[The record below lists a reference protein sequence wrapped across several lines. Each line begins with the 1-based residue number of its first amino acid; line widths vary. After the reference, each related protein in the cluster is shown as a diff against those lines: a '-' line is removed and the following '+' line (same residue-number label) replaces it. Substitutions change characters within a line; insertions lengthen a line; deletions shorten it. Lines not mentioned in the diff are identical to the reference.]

1 MATPPA
7 LWFSTGIKALEHA
20 IAKLSA
26 LERHPVIDPIA
37 EQAVSLLGKGL
48 RWCWND
54 REDLGA
60 RNNLLIGSWL
70 CMFGTWESLVKRMGL
85 SHALGRQIG
94 GVSGAAHGMISS
106 VMLPLCMAFNASV
119 SAAGLAMTA
128 RALGIDTAGMTAEQS
143 SQAAVEGTR
152 SLIAELQLP
161 NRLCDIGVRKE
172 DLPLIARQTIN
183 DMSTATNPRKVT
195 SVDEVLDLLQLAW
208 GDS

>member
-1 MATPPA
+1 MATPPT

-37 EQAVSLLGKGL
+37 EQSVSLLGKGL

-94 GVSGAAHGMISS
+94 GVSGAASWHDLIRHAALFAWPSTHRS
-106 VMLPLCMAFNASV
+106 APPV
-119 SAAGLAMTA
+119 S
-128 RALGIDTAGMTAEQS
+128 E
-143 SQAAVEGTR
+143 
-152 SLIAELQLP
+152 
-161 NRLCDIGVRKE
+161 
-172 DLPLIARQTIN
+172 
-183 DMSTATNPRKVT
+183 
-195 SVDEVLDLLQLAW
+195 
-208 GDS
+208 